1 MSITNLVR
9 LMHRKVTEVMIA
21 VAPNPQTIAAICL
34 GWEFQD
40 HCTTSPQ
47 GVTTSTRSTTV
58 TNANA
63 TATTTTTRTTAAMVV
78 AATSAKSKL
87 GSCGGVQL

>member
-1 MSITNLVR
+1 MSIANLVR

-47 GVTTSTRSTTV
+47 GVTTSTRSTEAAKAEGGDEEGQSTARASITV
-58 TNANA
+58 RSGTLPEMS
-63 TATTTTTRTTAAMVV
+63 R
-78 AATSAKSKL
+78 
-87 GSCGGVQL
+87 QR